1 MRLSSPFE
9 PEPTRAAIKERE
21 LMEDIIALFIPII
34 AVGMIPFIVWI
45 NLHYK
50 YKNRALGTMTEDQVV
65 ELDQMSK
72 IADILDQRVN
82 VLERILDDE
91 VPNWRERNDKTI

>member
-1 MRLSSPFE
+1 
-9 PEPTRAAIKERE
+9 
-21 LMEDIIALFIPII
+21 MEGILALLIPII
-34 AVGMIPFIVWI
+34 AVGGG
-45 NLHYK
+45 LSLG
-50 YKNRALGTMTEDQVV
+50 ALGMHHKHKEKMMGQMSEDQLA

-91 VPNWRERNDKTI
+91 VPNWRGNDDKTI